1 MSLPEI
7 SHRCT
12 SCGAAAREADAL
24 FCPECGKPLSSKPK
38 NADDAETRVSENHS
52 PSTTAAEKTP
62 AESKETVA
70 AAVEPNSAPDVP
82 TVNQETIREAVEPN
96 SAPDVSSVN
105 QETIREAVEPNSAP
119 DVSPATVS
127 RKVERAGEQPAP
139 RRGDKTRERLHR
151 ASEVARDVTRGV
163 IEEPAKRVEKI
174 RQASHVVIEEATY
187 DTSLRFVLVAVGLF
201 VVFVILLVVSKV
213 MG

>member
-96 SAPDVSSVN
+96 SAPDVS
-105 QETIREAVEPNSAP
+105 
-119 DVSPATVS
+119 PATVS
-127 RKVERAGEQPAP
+127 RKVERAGEPAP

>member
-82 TVNQETIREAVEPN
+82 T
-96 SAPDVSSVN
+96 VN